1 MNITKAWPP
10 AVLTPVPA
18 VAARAGDGR
27 RALDFLRGYG
37 RITKDSIAGPS
48 GAPLLARPWQA
59 ELLRATLAR
68 DPTTGRRRHRTALW
82 GMARKNGKTG
92 LVAPIALYGLM
103 CEGEGAEIYSCAADR
118 DQAKL
123 VFAAAKRTVEM
134 DPELAGLLN
143 LYRDTIEYPAT
154 GSIYRALSSEA
165 YTKEG
170 LSPTLVLADE
180 LHAWPNRELYDVMA
194 LAMGARSDPL
204 MLIVTTAGVRTDTT
218 GRDSIAYTLYQYG
231 RRVASGEIHDPSF
244 FMAWWEAPAGCAIDD
259 EVAMARANPGLGDIL
274 DRDEI
279 AGQARKA
286 RTGGMGEAEYRIKR
300 LNQWVNAATAALPSG
315 LFEAREAKRLV
326 APDEP
331 VVLFFDGSFN
341 HDCTALLAATIEAK
355 PHLFVIGV
363 WERPL
368 DDPGW
373 RVDIS
378 DVDRVVRETCR
389 DRRVVELPCDPFRWA
404 QLMEQW
410 AADGLPVLEYPTSS
424 PSRMVPAWAKFYDAV
439 IGRALTHD
447 GDPRLV
453 RHVGNMA
460 LKTDRLG
467 PRPVKEHRGSPRSI
481 DLGICAVGAYDR
493 ATYWASQPPEPDPGP
508 YFVRLT

>member
-1 MNITKAWPP
+1 M
-10 AVLTPVPA
+10 
-18 VAARAGDGR
+18 
-27 RALDFLRGYG
+27 RGYG

-48 GAPLLARPWQA
+48 GAPLVARPWQA

-92 LVAPIALYGLM
+92 LVAPLALYGLL
-103 CEGEGAEIYSCAADR
+103 CEGDGAEVYSCAADR

-123 VFAAAKRTVEM
+123 VFAAARRTVEL
-134 DPELAGLLN
+134 DPELSGLLR
-143 LYRDTIEYPAT
+143 LTRDTIESKAT

-194 LAMGARSDPL
+194 LAMGARRDPL
-204 MLIVTTAGVRTDTT
+204 LLIVTTAGVRTDTT
-218 GRDSIAYTLYQYG
+218 GGDSICYTLYQYG
-231 RRVASGEIHDPSF
+231 RRVASGEVDDPSF
-244 FMAWWEAPAGCAIDD
+244 FMAWWEAPAGCALDD
-259 EVAMARANPGLGDIL
+259 ELARARANPGLGDIL

-286 RTGGMGEAEYRIKR
+286 MTGGMGEAEYRIKR

-315 LFEAREAKRLV
+315 LFEARQAKPPRVV

-331 VVLFFDGSFN
+331 VVVFFDGSFN
-341 HDCTALLAATIEAK
+341 HDCTALLAATVEAT
-355 PHLFVIGV
+355 PHLFVVEV
-363 WERPL
+363 WERPP
-368 DDPGW
+368 DEPGW
-373 RVDIS
+373 RVDIG

-389 DRRVVELPCDPFRWA
+389 DRTVVELPCDPFRWA

-410 AADGLPVLEYPTSS
+410 AAAGLPVLDYATSS

-439 IGRALTHD
+439 IGDGLTHD

-493 ATYWASQPPEPDPGP
+493 ATYHAAQPPAADPGV
-508 YFVRLT
+508 YFVPLR